1 MQPEEIW
8 RDYAYLAAGALLLG
22 TVLLVIGR
30 LVRATV
36 GWWLDE

>member
-1 MQPEEIW
+1 MQPEAIW

-22 TVLLVIGR
+22 TLLLVIGG